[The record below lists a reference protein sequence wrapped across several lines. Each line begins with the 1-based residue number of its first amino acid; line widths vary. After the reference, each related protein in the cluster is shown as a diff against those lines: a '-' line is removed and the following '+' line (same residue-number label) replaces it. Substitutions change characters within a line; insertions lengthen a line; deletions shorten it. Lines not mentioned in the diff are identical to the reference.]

1 MLILRAENHRRMRWK
16 NGGGETAEI
25 AVFPEGAGLDD
36 FGWRVSMA
44 TVEAGGPFSAFQ
56 GVDRTLSVLEGEGI
70 VLDIEGWPPATLTE
84 GSAPFGFAA
93 DAATHARLVGG
104 PITDLNVMT
113 RRGLYRNRVSR
124 HDLDGMTEISW
135 EGEAAL
141 VFCRSGSLL
150 VVAGEGRDKLGRF
163 DAALLRNP
171 RAGLRLEGSGR
182 FFLIEFSP
190 AAVR

>member
-25 AVFPEGAGLDD
+25 AVAPESAGLDD

-44 TVEAGGPFSAFQ
+44 TVEAGGPFSAFP
-56 GVDRTLSVLEGEGI
+56 GVDRTLSILEGEGI
-70 VLDIEGWPPATLTE
+70 VLDIDGRPPVTLTE
-84 GSAPFGFAA
+84 GSAPYGFAA
-93 DAATHARLVGG
+93 DASTHARLVGG

-113 RRGLYRNRVSR
+113 RRGLYRHKVSP
-124 HDLDGMTEISW
+124 HELHGPAEISW

-150 VVAGEGRDKLGRF
+150 VDAGGGQEKLARL
-163 DAALLRNP
+163 DAALLRSP
-171 RAGLRLEGSGR
+171 QTGLRIEGSGR

-190 AAVR
+190 VAAP